1 MKKRINYTPN
11 YQRNYIWNNNK
22 AIKLIET
29 ILLNKEIPPLTVIEK
44 DDTIEIIDGRQ
55 RYETILRF
63 FNNEFALKAFG
74 LSLLK
79 PLNNLKYSELPPNV
93 RSIFEEYKLKFITYK
108 IEKGTNLSNEELDCI
123 KRDLFCRYNYGM
135 TALSKS
141 EVARAK
147 YLYDNLTI
155 LLRTEIMKDENIFES
170 CVDVYLSTSK
180 RKFNNRDKIN
190 LLLVVA
196 RELLSVIYIPII
208 GVKNVKFG
216 TANLEKYYEIFV
228 KKENINDKKNEFLK
242 ISQKVIDIKIKLKD
256 NSNPLCDNILFFKS
270 VYWMLSILYKVY
282 PTEFY
287 NFNINK
293 FYHYIEDENNGVK
306 FYDNYKNLSSNHI
319 INRHMYVKK
328 YLCEILKLDL
338 DFFFQSIIN
347 NRKKI
352 VYKSPEKL
360 KNTADWYG
368 IKNNKQIITIPESLS
383 VAEIVKLQQKNR
395 FIVRPVYQRSEVRSL
410 EKASKII
417 ESIILGIKL
426 PPIYVVVR
434 ENDIGLKEYLVI
446 DGQQRLI
453 SILSFLGE
461 QLLDDNYDF
470 IKSVKKK
477 YALTGLR
484 DLEYLNGKKFI
495 GDNSLS
501 DIYKDLILDYEIDII
516 QIEEKN
522 QDFDPVDMFLRL
534 NENPCNI
541 SKNSFEM
548 WNSFEITK
556 IINRIKEISKYT
568 LFNQKNGKVMKEEEL
583 VTILAY
589 MDKERINLEN
599 CHKIFKIHL
608 YTENSNKSN
617 ERIEVKISIMN
628 KASITH
634 YLELLEPNSV
644 EEEKFFNCLNNVQ
657 LFVKKLDILVEDNY
671 DKLIKILNPYIDNIR
686 KGSMK
691 DFYLLWLILEN
702 LDNHILKTYKSNIL
716 NDLSAI
722 FKLMKNM
729 PLNKDVDYFL
739 SYIKEVIKKYIN

>member
-1 MKKRINYTPN
+1 
-11 YQRNYIWNNNK
+11 
-22 AIKLIET
+22 
-29 ILLNKEIPPLTVIEK
+29 
-44 DDTIEIIDGRQ
+44 
-55 RYETILRF
+55 
-63 FNNEFALKAFG
+63 
-74 LSLLK
+74 
-79 PLNNLKYSELPPNV
+79 
-93 RSIFEEYKLKFITYK
+93 
-108 IEKGTNLSNEELDCI
+108 
-123 KRDLFCRYNYGM
+123 
-135 TALSKS
+135 
-141 EVARAK
+141 
-147 YLYDNLTI
+147 
-155 LLRTEIMKDENIFES
+155 
-170 CVDVYLSTSK
+170 
-180 RKFNNRDKIN
+180 
-190 LLLVVA
+190 
-196 RELLSVIYIPII
+196 
-208 GVKNVKFG
+208 
-216 TANLEKYYEIFV
+216 
-228 KKENINDKKNEFLK
+228 
-242 ISQKVIDIKIKLKD
+242 
-256 NSNPLCDNILFFKS
+256 
-270 VYWMLSILYKVY
+270 MLSILYKVY